1 MASSSCYIFIII
13 IIHSFIVSLSFC
25 VFLHACKFECFEI
38 NNIKHCIFCYSNI
51 CWNRIILTPHTH
63 AYVEIYVVWFY
74 VVVCELAGFCM
85 LLSRFW
91 LFFFILWLPLLLQL
105 LLFYS
110 SLSFCCCYCCCCWWW
125 WRKMNAFANFLWILF
140 IVVCACHAIR
150 LAIVL
155 ASGFLFSSKGCI
167 QRSR

>member
-91 LFFFILWLPLLLQL
+91 LFFLFSDCPCCFNSCYFILLYP
-105 LLFYS
+105 FV
-110 SLSFCCCYCCCCWWW
+110 
-125 WRKMNAFANFLWILF
+125 AV
-140 IVVCACHAIR
+140 IVVVVGGGGERWMPLQIFCEYYLSLYVPAMR
-150 LAIVL
+150 FV
-155 ASGFLFSSKGCI
+155 
-167 QRSR
+167 